1 MVSFYCFKSFDNKKN
16 NILPIFLLLLQDAQK
31 GQAPFSA
38 RLPAARAAPAPI
50 SALVHSLT
58 LVGVFGYLTNSE
70 TFGIKQ
76 CSVKLFLNKEK
87 CGFLHVV
94 QKPYQ
99 VKIGPCVGRSA
110 S

>member
-1 MVSFYCFKSFDNKKN
+1 MITKRITFYQYFFY
-16 NILPIFLLLLQDAQK
+16 FLQDAQK